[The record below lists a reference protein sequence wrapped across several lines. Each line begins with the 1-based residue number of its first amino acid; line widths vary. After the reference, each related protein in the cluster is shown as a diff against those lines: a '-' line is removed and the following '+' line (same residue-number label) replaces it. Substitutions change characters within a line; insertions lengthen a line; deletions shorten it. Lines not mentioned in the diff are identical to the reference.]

1 MSDPKDTGE
10 KKIDLGKIKDAELI
24 RTRQFGSF
32 GTWMIYCI
40 GAVCSIFH
48 LIVLLVWPIDP
59 WYFRGLHIVFL
70 GTLCFLLYP
79 GWEGAKKKVHPVD
92 YLLILMIIVPFLY
105 MVIDF
110 DDWIFRVGVMPTT
123 WDTVIS
129 LIFIIAIL
137 EMTRRTTGLALSII
151 AALFILYGYF
161 GRFLPGLFYH
171 KGYSWPR
178 ILTYLF
184 SLDGILGLPIFVSA
198 AYVYIFVIFGAFLK
212 TSGVGNYFID
222 FANAIVG
229 WARGGPAKV
238 AIISSSLFGTVSGS
252 SAANVVGT
260 GSFTIPMMKK
270 MGYKPHFAGA
280 VEAVASTGGQIMP
293 PVMGAGAFLMAEILG
308 MPYVKVL
315 VAAILPAAMYYLA
328 VYLMV
333 DFEAAKTGLVGLPKN
348 QLPPLKATLKRI
360 YMFIPLAILV
370 YYIAIAMA
378 SIIKAGTMAVAGCVV
393 VSWTGKDTRMGLK
406 KIIDSLAGG
415 ARGAIEM
422 AGTCAAA
429 GIVIGVISQTG
440 IGLKFATILL
450 EYSGGILAL
459 ALFLSMVVAIVLGM
473 GMPTTAAYAICA
485 AVITTG
491 LTNLGAIPIAAHL
504 FVFYFACI
512 SAITPPVALAAYAG
526 AAIAGAHPN
535 KVGFTAMKL
544 GVAAFIA
551 PYMFIFSPAMLL
563 IGNLFDVISVMVTA
577 LIGTFALACGMQG
590 WLLGKPIPFLLRIP
604 LFVSAILLIKPG
616 TITDLIGIAILVA
629 TYLLQRFLAKK
640 TAASGAVTP

>member
-1 MSDPKDTGE
+1 MEE
-10 KKIDLGKIKDAELI
+10 KTVDLGKIKDAELI
-24 RTRQFGSF
+24 RTREFGKFGS
-32 GTWMIYCI
+32 WVLYIV
-40 GAVCSIFH
+40 GAICSLFH
-48 LIVLLVWPIDP
+48 LYCLLISPIDP
-59 WYFRGLHIVFL
+59 WYFRGMHIVFL
-70 GTLCFLLYP
+70 AFLCFLLYP
-79 GWEGAKKKVHPVD
+79 GWEGARKKVHIVD
-92 YLLILMIIVPFLY
+92 YILILMVIIPFVY
-105 MVIDF
+105 MVINF
-110 DDWIFRVGVMPTT
+110 DEWIYRVGVTPTV
-123 WDTVIS
+123 WDSIIS
-129 LIFIIAIL
+129 VMFIIAML
-137 EMTRRTTGLALSII
+137 EMTRRTTGTALMII
-151 AALFILYGYF
+151 AILFILYGYF
-161 GRFLPGLFYH
+161 GRYMPGLFYH

-178 ILTYLF
+178 IFTYLF

-198 AYVYIFVIFGAFLK
+198 AYVYIFVIFGAFLRS
-212 TSGVGNYFID
+212 SGVGAYFIE
-222 FANAIVG
+222 FANSLVG

-260 GSFTIPMMKK
+260 GSFTIPMMKS

-308 MPYVKVL
+308 VPYVKVL

-328 VYLMV
+328 VYFMV
-333 DFEAAKTGLVGLPKN
+333 DFEAAKTGLVGLPKE
-348 QLPPLKATLKRI
+348 QLPSKKETLKRI
-360 YMFIPLAILV
+360 YMFAPLGVLV

-378 SIIKAGTMAVAGCVV
+378 SIIKAGTLAVAACVI
-393 VSWTGKDTRMGLK
+393 VSWTNKNTRMGLK
-406 KIIDSLAGG
+406 KIIDSLANG

-429 GIVIGVISQTG
+429 GIVIGIISQTG

-450 EYSGGILAL
+450 DFSKGILPL

-491 LTNLGAIPIAAHL
+491 LIKLGAIPLAAHL

-526 AAIAGAHPN
+526 AAIAKAHPN

-563 IGNLFDVISVMVTA
+563 IGSPLEIIEVAVTS
-577 LIGTFALACGMQG
+577 LLGTFALACGMQG
-590 WLLGKPIPFLLRIP
+590 WLIGKAIPFFLRIP
-604 LFVSAILLIKPG
+604 LIAGAILLIKPG
-616 TITDLIGIAILVA
+616 IYTDIAGIGLLIL
-629 TYLLQRFLAKK
+629 TYFLSRVWKK
-640 TAASGAVTP
+640 A

>member
-1 MSDPKDTGE
+1 MEE
-10 KKIDLGKIKDAELI
+10 KTVDLGKIKDAELI
-24 RTRQFGSF
+24 RTREFGKVWS
-32 GTWMIYCI
+32 WVIYI
-40 GAVCSIFH
+40 VGAVCSLFH
-48 LIVLLVWPIDP
+48 LYCLLLRPIDP
-59 WYFRGLHIVFL
+59 WYFRGMHIVFL
-70 GTLCFLLYP
+70 GFLCFLLYP
-79 GWEGAKKKVHPVD
+79 GWEKARKRVHPVD
-92 YLLILMIIVPFLY
+92 YVFILMLVIPFVY
-105 MVIDF
+105 MVVNF
-110 DDWIFRVGVMPTT
+110 DEWIYRVGVMPTM

-129 LIFIIAIL
+129 LMFILAIL
-137 EMTRRTTGLALSII
+137 EMTRRTTGLALMII
-151 AALFILYGYF
+151 AGLFILYGYF
-161 GRFLPGLFYH
+161 GKFMPGLLYH

-178 ILTYLF
+178 IFTYLF

-198 AYVYIFVIFGAFLK
+198 AYVYIFVIFGAFLRS
-212 TSGVGNYFID
+212 SGVGAYFIQ

-260 GSFTIPMMKK
+260 GSFTIPMMKN
-270 MGYKPHFAGA
+270 MGYKAHFAGA

-333 DFEAAKTGLVGLPKN
+333 DFEAAKTGLVGLPKEK
-348 QLPPLKATLKRI
+348 LPNKKETFKRI
-360 YMFIPLAILV
+360 YMFAPLAILV
-370 YYIAIAMA
+370 YYIAVAMA
-378 SIIKAGTMAVAGCVV
+378 SIIKAGTMAVAACIV
-393 VSWTGKDTRMGLK
+393 VSWTSKETRMGLK
-406 KIIDSLAGG
+406 KIIDSLANG
-415 ARGAIEM
+415 AKGAIEM
-422 AGTCAAA
+422 GGTCAAA
-429 GIVIGVISQTG
+429 GIVIGIISQTG

-450 EYSGGILAL
+450 EFSQGVLPLAL
-459 ALFLSMVVAIVLGM
+459 VLSMVVAIILGM

-491 LTNLGAIPIAAHL
+491 LINLGAVPIAAHL

-526 AAIAGAHPN
+526 AAIAKAHPN

-551 PYMFIFSPAMLL
+551 PYMFIFSPALL
-563 IGNLFDVISVMVTA
+563 FIGNVFDVLEVSVTA

-590 WLLGKPIPFLLRIP
+590 WLLGLAIPFFLRIP
-604 LFVSAILLIKPG
+604 LLAGALALIKPG
-616 TITDLIGIAILVA
+616 LYTDILGVGLVVA
-629 TYLLQRFLAKK
+629 TYFLSRVWKK
-640 TAASGAVTP
+640 K